1 MSGDTIGILA
11 LQGDF
16 AAHAAILAGLGR
28 TAHLVRGK
36 GDLEDLS
43 GLILPGGESTTMQRE
58 LHERDLCVPIVE
70 LAARGTPVLG
80 TCAGAILMAR
90 EVRNPA
96 APGLAL
102 LDIAV
107 ERNAYGRQTE
117 SFVDDVA
124 APELSGGPVR
134 GVFIRAPAIVD
145 PGASRVL
152 GKTRGAPVW
161 VRQGPHMACTFHPEL
176 TRDTRVHRYFL
187 RLTTE
192 ELAA

>member
-43 GLILPGGESTTMQRE
+43 GLILPEGESTTMQRE

-102 LDIAV
+102 STSPWSETRTA
-107 ERNAYGRQTE
+107 GR
-117 SFVDDVA
+117 
-124 APELSGGPVR
+124 P
-134 GVFIRAPAIVD
+134 RA
-145 PGASRVL
+145 S
-152 GKTRGAPVW
+152 
-161 VRQGPHMACTFHPEL
+161 
-176 TRDTRVHRYFL
+176 
-187 RLTTE
+187 
-192 ELAA
+192 